1 VVIATLEMI
10 MSVRFLMAAVLVAAT
25 FGAQAASTDASPKP
39 GFAQLDKNGD
49 GSISRDEA
57 ANHARLSQNF
67 DRIDINKDG
76 ALSQEE
82 LRAARPHRHHARVD
96 ANQDGTISR
105 DEAKNA
111 PRLAEN
117 FDAIDANKD
126 GILSRDELAAWRSAH
141 PRSAAPQS
149 PVKP

>member
-1 VVIATLEMI
+1 MI
-10 MSVRFLMAAVLVAAT
+10 MSVRLLMTAVLVAAT
-25 FGAQAASTDASPKP
+25 FGAQAASTDGASPKP
-39 GFAQLDKNGD
+39 SITQLDKNGD

-67 DRIDINKDG
+67 DRIDTDKDG
-76 ALSQEE
+76 ALSQDE
-82 LRAARPHRHHARVD
+82 LRAARPHGKHGHHARVD

-117 FDAIDANKD
+117 FEAIDANKD
-126 GILSRDELAAWRSAH
+126 GTLSRDELDTWRSAH

>member
-1 VVIATLEMI
+1 
-10 MSVRFLMAAVLVAAT
+10 MSIRLLMTAALVAAS
-25 FGAQAASTDASPKP
+25 FGALAASTDGASPKP

-49 GSISRDEA
+49 GNISRDEA
-57 ANHARLSQNF
+57 AGHARLSQNF
-67 DRIDINKDG
+67 DRIDTNKDG
-76 ALSQEE
+76 VLSQDE
-82 LRAARPHRHHARVD
+82 LRAARPHGAQGHHARID
-96 ANQDGTISR
+96 ANQDGMISR

-126 GILSRDELAAWRSAH
+126 GMLSHDELATWRSAH
-141 PRSAAPQS
+141 PRSAPPQS